1 MKNPRWAN
9 KKPKVKFL
17 CNWQQFHEKINVV
30 PQKKLFRKKCLLSA
44 KISDDF
50 LVKLQRAATN
60 SLLLG
65 RNHWKKMHFLAKYKK
80 PKKNPRTQGLL
91 KKSQKKAK
99 VFVKKTYHKVGS
111 KTQDLGRI
119 PKEWQHW

>member
-30 PQKKLFRKKCLLSA
+30 PQKKLFRKKCLLST

-50 LVKLQRAATN
+50 LVN
-60 SLLLG
+60 SSDFS
-65 RNHWKKMHFLAKYKK
+65 NFH
-80 PKKNPRTQGLL
+80 P
-91 KKSQKKAK
+91 
-99 VFVKKTYHKVGS
+99 VFVKTTESRY
-111 KTQDLGRI
+111 
-119 PKEWQHW
+119 